1 MKKIVSILVVAVV
14 FLCLTLVTVVSAA
27 DEILAK
33 ITVETGEYKRVDTP
47 VCVSLEPVAEKIKQG
62 GVYIRQV
69 NGETKKNVPSQIE
82 AGAGPKL
89 WWILSGV
96 TEPGQKRVYELVKG
110 SCSTEEAVEFVK
122 KDKYIDVV
130 KNGANVLRYNYGV
143 VPAPEGQ
150 SKLYDRSGFIHPLWS
165 PTGAVLTDIHPPD
178 HIHHVGIW
186 MPWTKTEFEGKEID
200 FWNLNKGE
208 GTVRFVKFLSISSGP
223 VYGGFQA
230 EQEHVALK
238 AADGEKVIL
247 REVWDV
253 RVYDVGGTDKGYWLV
268 DFKSTQRCVADSP
281 LHQVEYRYGGF
292 GFRAARQWKDED
304 AAYLTSE
311 GKTRVDGHATRARW
325 CDTSGKIKDW
335 QGVTFYSHPENFRHP
350 EPMRIWPP
358 ENRYVFFNFAPSLLG
373 DWEMKPGEDHVFR
386 YRLYVHEGKV
396 NVEDVERIWHD
407 FAEPP
412 QVKLEIMQ

>member
-1 MKKIVSILVVAVV
+1 MKKRVSIPGIAVV
-14 FLCLTLVTVVSAA
+14 FLCLTLVTVASAA

-33 ITVETGEYKRVDTP
+33 ITVEAGEYKRVDTP
-47 VCVSLEPVAEKIKQG
+47 ICVSLEPVAEKIEDG

-69 NGETKKNVPSQIE
+69 NGETKKNVPFQIE
-82 AGAGPKL
+82 AGESPKL
-89 WWILSGV
+89 WWILSDV

-110 SCSTEEAVEFVK
+110 SCSTEEAVGLVK

-130 KNGANVLRYNYGV
+130 KDGANVLRYNYGI
-143 VPAPEGQ
+143 VPPPLGQ
-150 SKLYDRSGFIHPLWS
+150 SKLYERSGFIHPLWS

-208 GTVRFVKFLSISSGP
+208 GTVRFVKFLSTSSGP

-238 AADGEKVIL
+238 VADGEKVIL

-253 RVYDVGGTDKGYWLV
+253 RVYDVGGPDKGYWLV
-268 DFKSTQRCVADSP
+268 DFKSIQRCIADSP

-292 GFRAARQWKDED
+292 GFRGARQWKDED
-304 AAYLTSE
+304 SACLTSE
-311 GKTRVDGHATRARW
+311 GKTRVDGHATRACW
-325 CDTSGKIKDW
+325 CDNSGKIENW

-350 EPMRIWPP
+350 ESMRIWPP
-358 ENRYVFFNFAPSLLG
+358 EHKHVFFNFAPSQLG

-396 NVEDVERIWHD
+396 NVKDVERIWHD
-407 FAEPP
+407 YAEPP